1 MEVTIWPFNAFLS
14 ITGTKRPF
22 VIFTIAVK
30 PATQRSWWLSSRM
43 TRADVTGNWAPGAK
57 FVNLPCSNLLR
68 YMPATIQSVP
78 A

>member
-1 MEVTIWPFNAFLS
+1 MQSVS

-22 VIFTIAVK
+22 VIFTTAVK

-43 TRADVTGNWAPGAK
+43 TRADVTGNSAPGAK
-57 FVNLPCSNLLR
+57 LVNLPSSKRLR
-68 YMPATIQSVP
+68 YTPATIHSVP